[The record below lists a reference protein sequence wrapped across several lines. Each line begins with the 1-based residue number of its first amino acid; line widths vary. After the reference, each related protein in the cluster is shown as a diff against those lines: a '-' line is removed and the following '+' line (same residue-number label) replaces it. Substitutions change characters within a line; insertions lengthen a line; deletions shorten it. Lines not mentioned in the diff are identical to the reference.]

1 MKLAVI
7 LPSRG
12 LIFSATVEEILREVA
27 SVGCQWRIFFA
38 HSRPIPE
45 CFNEP
50 LEQAL
55 AGDFTHF
62 WLVEEDMVYPPG
74 ILGDL
79 IATGEPAVAADYP
92 LNTSGGMCVSR
103 DQAGVVRCSGTGCLL
118 LDRATLLAVFPLT
131 TRVRYMIRGDKW
143 TRVDAEPG
151 ASDYGL
157 HDAHLGMTLY
167 DRGTPILVVPTLCD
181 QRIVTRY
188 AASKRNANG
197 WHDITTL
204 NDTPDEGERDEVHQG
219 HGRRSGRLPLGSG

>member
-12 LIFSATVEEILREVA
+12 LIFSATVEEILREVL
-27 SVGCQWRIFFA
+27 SVGCEWEIFFA
-38 HSRPIPE
+38 HSRPIPQ

-50 LEQAL
+50 LEQAM

-74 ILGDL
+74 ILGEL

-92 LNTSGGMCVSR
+92 VTASGTMCVSR
-103 DQAGVVRCSGTGCLL
+103 DRAGVVRCTGTGCLL

-131 TRVRYMIRGDKW
+131 TRAHYMIRGDTW
-143 TRVDAEPG
+143 TRFDAEPD

-157 HDAHLGMTLY
+157 HEVHLGMTLY
-167 DRGTPILVVPTLCD
+167 ERGTPIRVVPTVCD
-181 QRIVTRY
+181 QRVVTRH
-188 AASKRNANG
+188 AASKRNTNG

-204 NDTPDEGERDEVHQG
+204 GG
-219 HGRRSGRLPLGSG
+219 AS